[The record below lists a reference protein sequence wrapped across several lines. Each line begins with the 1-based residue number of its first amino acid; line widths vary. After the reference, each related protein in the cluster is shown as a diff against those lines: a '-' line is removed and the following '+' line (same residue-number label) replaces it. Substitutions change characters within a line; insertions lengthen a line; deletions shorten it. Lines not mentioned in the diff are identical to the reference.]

1 MTAPAMTAERAL
13 AVLDRLEWCENGY
26 CPACGA
32 WVGRSSR
39 SHDCSLTQ
47 ARAFFAAMVER
58 EKRIAKADDETIERV
73 ARALA
78 IREGWDKWDT
88 AKDFRDTLS
97 GLDPKDERKYWMSAA
112 RCAYAALT
120 QEPQP

>member
-13 AVLDRLEWCENGY
+13 EVLDGLEWCDNGC

-32 WVGRSSR
+32 WVGRSSK

-58 EKRIAKADDETIERV
+58 ESAMRNDAKTHGMPLPAN
-73 ARALA
+73 
-78 IREGWDKWDT
+78 
-88 AKDFRDTLS
+88 
-97 GLDPKDERKYWMSAA
+97 P
-112 RCAYAALT
+112 
-120 QEPQP
+120 EPQP